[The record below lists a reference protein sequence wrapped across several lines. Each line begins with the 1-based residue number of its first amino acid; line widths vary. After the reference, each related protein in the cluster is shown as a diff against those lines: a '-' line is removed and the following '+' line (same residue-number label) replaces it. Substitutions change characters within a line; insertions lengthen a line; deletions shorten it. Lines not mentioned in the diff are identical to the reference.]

1 VQAEIAQTD
10 GGASAPPDAA
20 GVPLLELRG
29 VTKTF
34 GGIAALRDVDFTIRQ
49 GEIHG
54 LVGENGAGKS
64 TTMKIIAGVHSGFE
78 GQMLVAGQPVHF
90 RSARDA
96 LAAGIG
102 MVHQELSI
110 IPDLTVAENVFLGHQ
125 PTVGGVV
132 DWGRMMREAKAQI
145 ASLGLDID
153 PATRIGSL
161 PVGLQQLVELSRV
174 LFSGARLIILDE
186 PTSALSPPEVARLFD
201 VLRRQKAEG
210 RSIVF
215 ISHFLDDVLEIS
227 DRVTVF
233 RNGKRVITED
243 AAKLTKDSV
252 ISHMIGRGSADMHMG
267 EHADLGGDDSKAVV
281 LRAEGI
287 GDGRALRDVSL
298 TLRRGEITGVYGFMG
313 CGQIELS
320 RALFGKGKLKAGSLT
335 LDGRKVRF
343 GSTAAARAAGIAY
356 LPENRRMML
365 FRTEPVFKN
374 VSIAILDRIGRLFL
388 KPAQER
394 AIAAGHAKDL
404 QIRPPSTDIVL
415 GNLSGGNQQKVALA
429 KWLTHLPKV
438 LILSEPTRGM
448 DVGAKEDVIRIVKN
462 LRDKGVAILVL
473 STEPET
479 ILTLADRV
487 TVMKKGVVA
496 KEFDRGRIEKAD
508 LLAAA

>member
-1 VQAEIAQTD
+1 
-10 GGASAPPDAA
+10 
-20 GVPLLELRG
+20 
-29 VTKTF
+29 
-34 GGIAALRDVDFTIRQ
+34 
-49 GEIHG
+49 
-54 LVGENGAGKS
+54 
-64 TTMKIIAGVHSGFE
+64 
-78 GQMLVAGQPVHF
+78 
-90 RSARDA
+90 
-96 LAAGIG
+96 
-102 MVHQELSI
+102 
-110 IPDLTVAENVFLGHQ
+110 
-125 PTVGGVV
+125 
-132 DWGRMMREAKAQI
+132 
-145 ASLGLDID
+145 
-153 PATRIGSL
+153 
-161 PVGLQQLVELSRV
+161 
-174 LFSGARLIILDE
+174 
-186 PTSALSPPEVARLFD
+186 
-201 VLRRQKAEG
+201 VLRRLKAEG

-233 RNGKRVITED
+233 RNGQRVITED
-243 AAKLTKDSV
+243 TSRLTKDSV

-267 EHADLGGDDSKAVV
+267 DHADLTGDDTKPVV
-281 LRAEGI
+281 LRAEGL
-287 GDGRALRDVSL
+287 GDGKGLRDVSL
-298 TLRRGEITGVYGFMG
+298 TLRGGEITGIYGFMG

-320 RALFGKGKLKAGSLT
+320 RALFGKGKLRQGTLT
-335 LDGRKVRF
+335 LDGRPVRLR
-343 GSTAAARAAGIAY
+343 STAAARAAGIAY

-388 KPAQER
+388 RPAQER
-394 AIAAGHAKDL
+394 AIAAGHAQDL

-448 DVGAKEDVIRIVKN
+448 DVGAKEDVIRIVKS

-496 KEFDRGRIEKAD
+496 REFDRGRIEKAD